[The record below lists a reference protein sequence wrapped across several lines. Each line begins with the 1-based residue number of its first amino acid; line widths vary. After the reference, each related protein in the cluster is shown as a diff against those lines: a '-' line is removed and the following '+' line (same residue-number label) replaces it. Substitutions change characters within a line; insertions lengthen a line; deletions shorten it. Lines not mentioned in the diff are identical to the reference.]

1 MKPLLS
7 STPSAD
13 STHLAWRV
21 LALVNLFRL
30 LVAVLLTVMFVAI
43 TPTRVGQ
50 AYPALF
56 VAGTAAYF
64 AYALLSIMTVKRRWP
79 EVAIQTFAGLC
90 VDVTAIAV
98 LTYAS
103 GGMTSGLASL
113 LVLPIGAMS
122 FIVRQ
127 RLALMFAA
135 VAALAVLLQQ
145 TLTTFAARG
154 DASDFASAGIIGA
167 LIFIVTLG
175 VGPLARNLRESE
187 ERVRQRE
194 VDVANLAELNQFIVQ
209 HLRESI
215 LVVDANDTIRLI
227 NESAAL
233 LLQGATIQQGTPLG
247 EVSPRLLYLLET
259 WRRRADDWQLSTL
272 TMLASDGG
280 SLIQPHFVS
289 LDSSGKGPTLVF
301 LEDTTLI
308 VERVQQSKLAAL
320 GRLSASI
327 AHEIRN
333 PVGAMSHAA
342 QLLAESTALS
352 TQERRLTDII
362 TNNGERVSTIINNVL
377 QLSRRDQTRPERIEL
392 ERLARGFPG
401 GVPAR
406 PPRSTS
412 ARSAARRV
420 GDLDVRVDPSH
431 LYQLLWNLC
440 ENALKYGRRDDND
453 APVELR
459 TGRISTSDRPFL
471 EILDRGPGI
480 AVADAERIFEPF
492 FTGSKG
498 GTGLGLFIAR
508 ELAQCNRAALIYE
521 PRSGGGSIFRVVFAD
536 PQRWE
541 ILVTKPR
548 ALVVD
553 DEPDIRELLG
563 ITLERMNLDVTT
575 ADTIGAATR
584 ELRAGTFDLC
594 LTDMRLPDGDGLDIV
609 EWIQTH
615 KPQTPVAVITAHGN
629 VETAVRALK
638 LGAFDFISKPLDVA
652 ALRKLIAATLK
663 LGESARAR
671 CSCRR

>member
-1 MKPLLS
+1 MKALLS
-7 STPSAD
+7 APPVAAD
-13 STHLAWRV
+13 STHNLAWRV

-30 LVAVLLTVMFVAI
+30 LVAVLLSVMFVAV

-56 VAGTAAYF
+56 VGTTAAYF
-64 AYALLSIMTVKRRWP
+64 AYGLISIVTVKRRWP
-79 EVAIQTFAGLC
+79 EVPVQTFTGLC
-90 VDVTAIAV
+90 IDVFAIAL

-113 LVLPIGAMS
+113 MVLPIGALS
-122 FIVRQ
+122 FVVRQ

-135 VAALAVLLQQ
+135 VATLAVLVQQ
-145 TLTTFAARG
+145 TLTTLAARG
-154 DASDFASAGIIGA
+154 DAGDFASAGIIGA
-167 LIFIVTLG
+167 LMFIVTLG

-233 LLQGATIQQGTPLG
+233 LLHGASVPQGTPLG

-259 WRRRADDWQLSTL
+259 WRRRSDDWQLSTL

-280 SLIQPHFVS
+280 SLVQPHFVS
-289 LDSSGKGPTLVF
+289 LDSSGKGPSLVF

-342 QLLAESTALS
+342 QLLAESPTLS
-352 TQERRLTDII
+352 PQERRLTDII

-377 QLSRRDQTRPERIEL
+377 QLSRRDTTRPERIEL
-392 ERLARGFPG
+392 NAWLAEFLGEFRQTSEVDERTIRMLA
-401 GVPAR
+401 
-406 PPRSTS
+406 TS
-412 ARSAARRV
+412 

-453 APVELR
+453 APVELH
-459 TGRISTSDRPFL
+459 TGRISTTERPYL
-471 EILDRGPGI
+471 EISDRGPGI
-480 AVADAERIFEPF
+480 AMADSERIFEPF

-521 PRSGGGSIFRVVFAD
+521 PRAGGGSIFRVVFAD

-541 ILVTKPR
+541 I
-548 ALVVD
+548 
-553 DEPDIRELLG
+553 
-563 ITLERMNLDVTT
+563 
-575 ADTIGAATR
+575 
-584 ELRAGTFDLC
+584 
-594 LTDMRLPDGDGLDIV
+594 
-609 EWIQTH
+609 
-615 KPQTPVAVITAHGN
+615 
-629 VETAVRALK
+629 
-638 LGAFDFISKPLDVA
+638 S
-652 ALRKLIAATLK
+652 
-663 LGESARAR
+663 
-671 CSCRR
+671 